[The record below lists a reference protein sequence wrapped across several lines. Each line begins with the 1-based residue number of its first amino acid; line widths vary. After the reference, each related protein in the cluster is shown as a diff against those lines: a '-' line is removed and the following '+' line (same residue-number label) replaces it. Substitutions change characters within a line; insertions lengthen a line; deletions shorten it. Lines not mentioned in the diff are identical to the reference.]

1 MGAVIIIQIG
11 LALPQMPDIA
21 ATLVYRITTTYPAI
35 VFTSIGIELILVHLF
50 ICIRWWDALRIYVQR
65 DDKTSNAPWLLKI
78 LGIYRVPTSRIQ
90 TNLSREI
97 FTFSK
102 AMRTGTSAMER
113 KIPGGPSEM
122 QHLTQ
127 VWSEEPES
135 MNTGN
140 AGARGGS
147 VADDQSEP
155 TPAADTISQ
164 SSGVD
169 PLSRSGTNMPSNQRV
184 GDAIPTGK
192 AITDNQTPLPT
203 DGA

>member
-1 MGAVIIIQIG
+1 
-11 LALPQMPDIA
+11 
-21 ATLVYRITTTYPAI
+21 
-35 VFTSIGIELILVHLF
+35 
-50 ICIRWWDALRIYVQR
+50 
-65 DDKTSNAPWLLKI
+65 
-78 LGIYRVPTSRIQ
+78 
-90 TNLSREI
+90 
-97 FTFSK
+97 
-102 AMRTGTSAMER
+102 
-113 KIPGGPSEM
+113 
-122 QHLTQ
+122 
-127 VWSEEPES
+127 

-147 VADDQSEP
+147 VANDQSEP

-184 GDAIPTGK
+184 GDAIPTGN